1 MINQY
6 GVFFGCIFD
15 LQNCIMGKIILLI
28 LFLTTSTNRFVA
40 QTNILDLE
48 KTEDTLIYLLEK
60 ARNQKDE
67 HNKLLSND
75 AFKEKLTYV
84 LTRNSK
90 SYNYPFNK
98 LSKQMS
104 TIKSPDGVFRLF
116 NWNLELNQYGEHKYF
131 CVVVNYDK
139 KKDNYY
145 IIDCVDK
152 SKYARTPEYTQ
163 FTEKKWYGA
172 LYYEIIPVQ
181 KGSKTIYTL
190 LGWDGNDISSNKK
203 IIETM
208 KFSGNTKLKFGDPLF
223 KFNDDKIK
231 RRIIFQYKQDTYM
244 SVKYEKIKKEDHI
257 IFDHLSPTSPELEGI
272 KDWYV
277 TDLSFDAFVWEK
289 GRWNYIKDIDART
302 GKKFKTK
309 YNNPQSK

>member
-1 MINQY
+1 MRIY
-6 GVFFGCIFD
+6 ILTLTLFIST
-15 LQNCIMGKIILLI
+15 LKIV
-28 LFLTTSTNRFVA
+28 VA
-40 QTNILDLE
+40 QTPITDLE

-60 ARNQKDE
+60 ARGQRDE
-67 HNKLLSND
+67 DNRILSNKI
-75 AFKEKLTYV
+75 FKEHLVYV

-90 SYNYPFNK
+90 SYEYPFEK

-104 TIKSPDGVFRLF
+104 TLKSPDGVFRIF
-116 NWNLELNQYGEHKYF
+116 NWNLELNKYGEHKYY
-131 CVVVNYDK
+131 CIVVKYDK

-145 IIDCVDK
+145 IIDCIDK

-203 IIETM
+203 LIETM

-223 KFNDDKIK
+223 KFDDGKIK
-231 RRIIFQYKQDTYM
+231 RRVIFQYKKDTYM
-244 SVKYEKIKKEDHI
+244 SIKYQKIKKVDHI

-277 TDLSFDAFVWEK
+277 TDLSFDAFIWEK
-289 GRWNYIKDIDART
+289 GKWNYIKDIDART

-309 YNNPQSK
+309 YNNPVNK

>member
-1 MINQY
+1 MR
-6 GVFFGCIFD
+6 IF
-15 LQNCIMGKIILLI
+15 IITLT
-28 LFLTTSTNRFVA
+28 LFITTLKFVVA
-40 QTNILDLE
+40 QTPITDLE

-60 ARNQKDE
+60 ARGQSDE
-67 HNKLLSND
+67 DSKILSNKS
-75 AFKEKLTYV
+75 FKEHLIYL

-90 SYNYPFNK
+90 SFEFPFKK

-104 TIKSPDGVFRLF
+104 TLKSPDGEFRIF
-116 NWNLELNQYGEHKYF
+116 NWNLELNKYGEHKYF
-131 CVVVNYDK
+131 CIVVKYDK

-145 IIDCVDK
+145 IIDCKDK

-172 LYYEIIPVQ
+172 LYYKIIPVK

-203 IIETM
+203 LIETM
-208 KFSGNTKLKFGDPLF
+208 KFSGNSKLKFGDPLF
-223 KFNDDKIK
+223 KFDDGKIK
-231 RRIIFQYKQDTYM
+231 RRVIFQYKKDTYM
-244 SVKYEKIKKEDHI
+244 SIKYQKIKKVDHI

-277 TDLSFDAFVWEK
+277 TDLSFDALIWEK
-289 GRWNYIKDIDART
+289 GKWNYIKDIDART

-309 YNNPQSK
+309 YNNPENK